1 MRTTGMRLVAA
12 VVATSLAVTGLS
24 PLAYAQQQ
32 VPPVEST
39 PLEGAEQPMLPTPV
53 PPPPDP
59 AVAPAQPV
67 SQRWC
72 NRCRRRPRH
81 RRPRRRSRP
90 SPISSR
96 KR

>member
-53 PPPPDP
+53 PPPPG
-59 AVAPAQPV
+59 
-67 SQRWC
+67 SHSCSRY
-72 NRCRRRPRH
+72 RRRHRRRP
-81 RRPRRRSRP
+81 
-90 SPISSR
+90 
-96 KR
+96 